1 MFFFAGLIFLALVI
15 ITSFLIYWILK
26 FDREVLT
33 LAKSIEKSKIK
44 LIWRLRM
51 LESITS
57 GIIDITPYMK
67 KKAVNVLFK
76 IIKMNLSEATL
87 YSFLIFI
94 RPKYKRL
101 ILLIKLISG
110 ITKQI
115 KRRQA

>member
-1 MFFFAGLIFLALVI
+1 MFFFTGLIFIALI
-15 ITSFLIYWILK
+15 IIASFLIFLIVKYDKKIIAI
-26 FDREVLT
+26 
-33 LAKSIEKSKIK
+33 AKSTEKSKIK

-51 LESITS
+51 LEEITR
-57 GIIDITPYMK
+57 GINEIEPHLR
-67 KKAVNVLFK
+67 KKAKNTLLK

-94 RPKYKRL
+94 RPKYKKV
-101 ILLIKLISG
+101 ILLIKLLSG